1 LFAKLNDQLRG
12 SDLYKNFAAREKTDR
27 IVILAILA
35 LIISSV
41 VWLFV
46 WQPVNSWASSSEE
59 RHLRADTLLQWMQA
73 NEKAARDAG
82 GTGPGPSSNV
92 GVMRLTTTTADQ
104 AGLSLTRI
112 QPENS
117 GGVSVVLQKQPFND
131 VMRWLDLLQEKEG
144 IRIVQASIDA
154 DAVSGR
160 VNARFSL
167 RR

>member
-1 LFAKLNDQLRG
+1 MLAKLNAQIRD
-12 SDLYKNFAAREKTDR
+12 SELYKNFATREKTDR
-27 IVILAILA
+27 IVIVAILA
-35 LIISSV
+35 LIVGSLI
-41 VWLFV
+41 WLLV
-46 WQPVNSWASSSEE
+46 WQPVNSWASSSQE
-59 RHLRADTLLQWMQA
+59 RHLRSDTLLQWMQA
-73 NEKAARDAG
+73 NEQAARKAG
-82 GTGPGPSSNV
+82 GTRSGPSSNV
-92 GVMRLTTTTADQ
+92 GVMRVTTTTADQ

-154 DAVSGR
+154 DAISGR
-160 VNARFSL
+160 VNARFSF